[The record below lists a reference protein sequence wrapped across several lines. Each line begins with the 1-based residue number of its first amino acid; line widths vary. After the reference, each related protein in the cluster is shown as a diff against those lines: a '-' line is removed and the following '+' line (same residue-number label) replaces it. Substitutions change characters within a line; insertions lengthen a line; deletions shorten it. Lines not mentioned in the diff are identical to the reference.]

1 MRPPQGEF
9 LVISRTGGSGP
20 GNFIATWGCSIN
32 DGILLHEVPCLI
44 NPEDESRDYSRC
56 ERYLGEKASHGCI
69 RIQRKLTPEGVN
81 MQWLWDNLKVGC
93 KVIIWDEIGGSSP
106 SRRMR

>member
-1 MRPPQGEF
+1 MRPPRGN
-9 LVISRTGGSGP
+9 SWSSAARGASGP
-20 GNFIATWGCSIN
+20 GNCIVTWACASTTAFCSTRC
-32 DGILLHEVPCLI
+32 PASSTR
-44 NPEDESRDYSRC
+44 DESRDYSRC

-93 KVIIWDEIGGSSP
+93 KVIIWDEIGRELTF
-106 SRRMR
+106 RRMR